1 MAKAHNVR
9 PYIIYLIIIFIR
21 QNNAITDTDHQIN
34 AETPMFLVLQP
45 AIAPKAMTKI
55 ADMISAVLLP
65 MKCIAPKALQPK
77 TQMQEEYP
85 LYAVFFL
92 FLP

>member
-1 MAKAHNVR
+1 MSPSETDILTGGYAEFFNYIFNTHKKHLFIYYSKKAHNVR

-45 AIAPKAMTKI
+45 AIASGK
-55 ADMISAVLLP
+55 
-65 MKCIAPKALQPK
+65 Q
-77 TQMQEEYP
+77 
-85 LYAVFFL
+85 
-92 FLP
+92 

>member
-1 MAKAHNVR
+1 MR

-55 ADMISAVLLP
+55 ADMISAVLLS
-65 MKCIAPKALQPK
+65 MKCIASKAITEKNADARRISASAQQL
-77 TQMQEEYP
+77 
-85 LYAVFFL
+85 VNVI
-92 FLP
+92 